1 LILIEA
7 FGAFMDTAAHDP
19 HVALQAKLQVQAVQK
34 VERIAVGL
42 NAAILAVQGDEPVVA
57 VVAERREERNSGD
70 GALPCGLFSPR
81 LHDGS
86 LETAL
91 RSCVQAKV
99 GIKLGSTRQICTL
112 GAPVA
117 SSGSA
122 QAANEPGVAVSYLAL
137 VDPSRINDR
146 DGVSWRSWYAYFPWE
161 DWRRGKPGCLTEIIE
176 PRLRAWARSG
186 SDREAGERGQRMRI
200 AFGCD
205 GTGWDEE
212 KALDRYELLSE
223 AGLLEDSRNGS
234 VASADPMFGR
244 PLPRLR
250 DQMLGDQLHVLA
262 SAIGELRRSV
272 KRQPV
277 VFELMPGVFTLFELQ
292 KTVEAILGPP
302 LH

>member
-1 LILIEA
+1 
-7 FGAFMDTAAHDP
+7 MDTAAHDP

-99 GIKLGSTRQICTL
+99 GIKLGATRQICTL

-117 SSGSA
+117 SNGSA

-146 DGVSWRSWYAYFPWE
+146 DGASWRSWYAYFPWE

-186 SDREAGERGQRMRI
+186 SDREADERGQRMRI

-205 GTGWDEE
+205 GTGF
-212 KALDRYELLSE
+212 
-223 AGLLEDSRNGS
+223 AGTCVKTKRSSGSLTDST
-234 VASADPMFGR
+234 
-244 PLPRLR
+244 
-250 DQMLGDQLHVLA
+250 
-262 SAIGELRRSV
+262 RSV
-272 KRQPV
+272 PV
-277 VFELMPGVFTLFELQ
+277 AAASPSSWSGSSLPSGPIRPIASGMWSGSLSGWPGVGGVDCFTV
-292 KTVEAILGPP
+292 TV
-302 LH
+302 